1 MFGQKDSICMT
12 SKDGHRADTR
22 TIGARA
28 PDVTQGLPSCHGSRL
43 TDCRLIRPYAEWRIM
58 PSTAGYLGRR
68 LWWDVG
74 AAAAPI

>member
-1 MFGQKDSICMT
+1 MSAIRKL
-12 SKDGHRADTR
+12 SKLT
-22 TIGARA
+22 
-28 PDVTQGLPSCHGSRL
+28 GS
-43 TDCRLIRPYAEWRIM
+43 RLIRPYAEWRIM